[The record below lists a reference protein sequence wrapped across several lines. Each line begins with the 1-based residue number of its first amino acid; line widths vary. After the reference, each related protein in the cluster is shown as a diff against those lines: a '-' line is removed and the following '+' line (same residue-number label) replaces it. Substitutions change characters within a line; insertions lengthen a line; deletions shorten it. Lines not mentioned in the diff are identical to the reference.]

1 MFGLL
6 FSFLSACCLCYSTF
20 GKKKENML
28 KWQVANTF
36 FLILSNLFLK
46 GYSGMATNLVCLIRN
61 IIGAKGRLN
70 KHNTVI
76 LTILIVVGGILVNNR
91 GWFGLLPVIA
101 SVEYS
106 ACMYL
111 CKNAQQLRLALAV
124 NVALWAVYD
133 LIIGSYPMFV
143 TDLIVAGASLIN
155 VLRYKRLGN
164 GSQYSE

>member
-1 MFGLL
+1 MIGLI

-46 GYSGMATNLVCLIRN
+46 GYSGMATNLVCLVRN

-70 KHNTVI
+70 KYSTVI
-76 LTILIVVGGILVNNR
+76 LTILIVVGGIVVNNR
-91 GWFGLLPVIA
+91 GWLGLLPVIA

-111 CKNAQQLRLALAV
+111 CKDAQQLRLALAV

-133 LIIGSYPMFV
+133 LMIGSYPMFV
-143 TDLIVAGASLIN
+143 TDLIVAGASLVN
-155 VLRYKRLGN
+155 VMRYRQMGEHSKHSG
-164 GSQYSE
+164 